1 MDIEEHY
8 GQLLG
13 IHSPWI
19 ISHVD
24 LKVQEQRV
32 DIEIE

>member
-13 IHSPWI
+13 IHIPWQI
-19 ISHVD
+19 THVD
-24 LKVQEQRV
+24 LKMQEQRV
-32 DIEIE
+32 ASE